1 MAEPTNALSH
11 RQVMLALSGLM
22 IGLFIAA
29 VDQTIVSTAIPEMVT
44 DLGGIRYF
52 SWIVVGYLLT
62 STASTP
68 LWGKIGDLFGRR
80 RMFQTAILIFLLGS
94 MACGFAPT
102 MFFLIAGRL
111 LQGIGGGGLFALCF
125 AIVGDL
131 VPPRQRGKYIGYFA
145 GMFAVAGVL
154 GPLLGGVITDHIG
167 WRWIFTINLPIGLLS
182 LIVTSATLH
191 LPSTRREATVDIV
204 GAPLLV
210 VGVVCLLLACVWGGD
225 QYPWGSVQIIGLG
238 VAASALLFVFVVW
251 EARAEDPILPM
262 RLFRNRV
269 VAITL
274 ALSFLMGPVFYAV
287 GAFIPLLV

>member
-1 MAEPTNALSH
+1 MAPAPTVMIHFVPFVPRPQGCQKRFDRWVSKMSMAEPTSTLSH

-102 MFFLIAGRL
+102 MFFLIVGRL
-111 LQGIGGGGLFALCF
+111 LQGIGGGATARTLADRPAEIHALQQPLR
-125 AIVGDL
+125 AL
-131 VPPRQRGKYIGYFA
+131 VQTALAESVAAVFLAALPPRPPRVRHQLDARRA
-145 GMFAVAGVL
+145 PPQGVHN
-154 GPLLGGVITDHIG
+154 PQHQSGGH
-167 WRWIFTINLPIGLLS
+167 
-182 LIVTSATLH
+182 
-191 LPSTRREATVDIV
+191 
-204 GAPLLV
+204 
-210 VGVVCLLLACVWGGD
+210 C
-225 QYPWGSVQIIGLG
+225 Q
-238 VAASALLFVFVVW
+238 
-251 EARAEDPILPM
+251 
-262 RLFRNRV
+262 
-269 VAITL
+269 
-274 ALSFLMGPVFYAV
+274 
-287 GAFIPLLV
+287 